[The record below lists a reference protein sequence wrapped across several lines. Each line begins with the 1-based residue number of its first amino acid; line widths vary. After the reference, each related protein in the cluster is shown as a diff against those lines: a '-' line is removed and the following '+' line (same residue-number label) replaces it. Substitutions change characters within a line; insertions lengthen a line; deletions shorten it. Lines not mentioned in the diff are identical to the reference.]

1 MEGNQPD
8 LQDDAGFRS
17 SDQMRMRSAG
27 LAALTGIK
35 LRVFKNQ
42 PNAFYVSIYV
52 SMNSCSWS
60 WKKGFFF
67 DLPNYALQKWYAVI
81 YFTGL
86 TGTRSVIVAGGQK

>member
-27 LAALTGIK
+27 LAAPTGMN

-42 PNAFYVSIYV
+42 ANAFYVSIYV
-52 SMNSCSWS
+52 LNELLLMEVGR
-60 WKKGFFF
+60 K
-67 DLPNYALQKWYAVI
+67 DLLNGAWQKWYAVI

-86 TGTRSVIVAGGQK
+86 IGTTRNAVVARGQK

>member
-27 LAALTGIK
+27 LAAPTGMN

-42 PNAFYVSIYV
+42 ANAFYVSIYV
-52 SMNSCSWS
+52 LNELLLMELEERI
-60 WKKGFFF
+60 FFF
-67 DLPNYALQKWYAVI
+67 DLPNGAWQKWYAAI

-86 TGTRSVIVAGGQK
+86 TGTRQK

>member
-17 SDQMRMRSAG
+17 SDQMRVRSAG
-27 LAALTGIK
+27 LAAPTGMN

-42 PNAFYVSIYV
+42 ANAFYVSIYV
-52 SMNSCSWS
+52 LNELLLMELEESFV
-60 WKKGFFF
+60 FFG
-67 DLPNYALQKWYAVI
+67 QKWYAVI

-86 TGTRSVIVAGGQK
+86 TGMMRNVVVAGGQK